1 MASHLPE
8 DGENNPTNPNPR
20 VPLNN
25 ENGDSAVDPPP
36 PTVSIIHER
45 RPATRQLDYSSSSS
59 PPGVENPTTAWS
71 PAHPPPSHMSGV
83 GLGLPRIRPPQPPP
97 PVGGLPAFNVDT
109 DRRGPAYSTDPRD
122 DKDHCSALATRIKAS
137 LPRNGHHDLGPAFGN
152 TVSTP
157 MDIIMTLGTLLPTR
171 LYAREMWS
179 KTGMVHMQSVAVRL
193 LADNKEKKLDFVHVC
208 TTAITVINRRRFA
221 EGYSALENSDS
232 NVLGPALQFVV
243 LYAAMHSPLS
253 LCRDRATQAARAWL
267 QATEAELPNVM
278 ALSLKGQAG
287 MKFDLHAPTDVRR
300 LPGHRRLDPNISTF
314 DDDGVIRNQQY
325 GGAWAQILQCVAQNV
340 TFTAPSATEAS
351 DILSEILV
359 PAEDPPGS
367 PLHPL
372 RMASGEPYPDF
383 VARFTQKVALCINS
397 LDMLG
402 VKAERAPRQHELCVS
417 FTNAITN
424 ALKHKLRHA
433 ESLLPPT
440 ERLQKDSQDMD
451 YILSLVASASHFE
464 ETKSS
469 LLADPPKSGK
479 PSPDPR
485 SKYTGAKH
493 SDSNTEYKR
502 SDFGKRDTGQQ
513 RKRDSSRSVSMPAVQ
528 MAPDEP
534 DIQLPKAARDE
545 YARLGKTEYQ
555 QKQRDDRKCLNCGDT
570 GTINGQK
577 VPTHRARDCPYQRA
591 DGEPK
596 HHRGDRLI
604 PAPPSTALP
613 ATRSRRNKRDP
624 SPTTAEVNVPA
635 GVSDGP
641 GETDE
646 FPVSMV
652 ATTRHV
658 EGQGPNTF
666 AHLSLVAMTP
676 SLPTEGTPPDPGHTC
691 DKRGHDAQD
700 LDAEKLDAQAF
711 FKSHGGIP
719 SRDSA
724 ISRQDR
730 AAQRKTPL
738 SWCTATTV
746 LSPGQFAGRQEDND
760 GRQETPPPMPPPSP
774 ELASVAA
781 PKSDTLPPLTLAMP
795 ENNPNVSGLFPPA
808 QDTPEASSGEA
819 SPRKTQLLHE
829 TAATTQSHRRPPRP
843 TPPRSPRPEWRR
855 SSRFLPP
862 TQPSLHSPRVVRP
875 QMRPARGWRPSLTP
889 S

>member
-1 MASHLPE
+1 
-8 DGENNPTNPNPR
+8 
-20 VPLNN
+20 
-25 ENGDSAVDPPP
+25 
-36 PTVSIIHER
+36 
-45 RPATRQLDYSSSSS
+45 
-59 PPGVENPTTAWS
+59 
-71 PAHPPPSHMSGV
+71 
-83 GLGLPRIRPPQPPP
+83 
-97 PVGGLPAFNVDT
+97 
-109 DRRGPAYSTDPRD
+109 
-122 DKDHCSALATRIKAS
+122 
-137 LPRNGHHDLGPAFGN
+137 
-152 TVSTP
+152 
-157 MDIIMTLGTLLPTR
+157 
-171 LYAREMWS
+171 
-179 KTGMVHMQSVAVRL
+179 
-193 LADNKEKKLDFVHVC
+193 
-208 TTAITVINRRRFA
+208 
-221 EGYSALENSDS
+221 
-232 NVLGPALQFVV
+232 
-243 LYAAMHSPLS
+243 
-253 LCRDRATQAARAWL
+253 
-267 QATEAELPNVM
+267 
-278 ALSLKGQAG
+278 

-604 PAPPSTALP
+604 PASPSTALP

-795 ENNPNVSGLFPPA
+795 ENNPNVSGLFPPSPGHTRGLIRGGVPA
-808 QDTPEASSGEA
+808 EDPAPPRDRGDDPESPPSA
-819 SPRKTQLLHE
+819 SPDPTQESPSRVEEIFAVFTTDPAEPSFPPSRPAPDAASTRLEALVDSVLKITHNERDTNNALSLKVPESAILKLLGHLSHE
-829 TAATTQSHRRPPRP
+829 TPLPLGDLELQIAALEGFRDDFHQSLSTIPSAPEPSPGYVVKPTRELPARPMTITLRP
-843 TPPRSPRPEWRR
+843 TALMRDMSKEDRESFYAPDGMYELIKNDRELNMRFTRHGILMVGVEKAPINEHNPDDPVMTVSIPFEVRAAEREKMSPESPDSDDDAMPTPSPFAGLPLCPPLSPCETEPIETWCLYDRPRSSLQIVGLRA
-855 SSRFLPP
+855 LALG
-862 TQPSLHSPRVVRP
+862 QP
-875 QMRPARGWRPSLTP
+875 W
-889 S
+889 